1 LKKYG
6 SHTVVSYLINVD
18 VGIEKTSGAISLCQ
32 MRVAITV
39 DLLKGKPLGLGNPQ
53 EDPNQC
59 DDVEGSVEA
68 DYMVKLAFM

>member
-1 LKKYG
+1 
-6 SHTVVSYLINVD
+6 
-18 VGIEKTSGAISLCQ
+18 